1 VLGNV
6 SRIEEMV
13 TADITGDGMED
24 LILVF
29 DNSTGGGKD
38 VSAFSGT
45 GGFES
50 LWTSTFSSIGSLK
63 YSLYRHIFAYID
75 VIFSSSLSRVQALAN
90 LNEDNVPDV
99 VLQITGKLMPNAT
112 SNSTWVLSLYRNR
125 LLWKL
130 YQYVNCNYRF
140 ELWTGKMG
148 TF

>member
-1 VLGNV
+1 
-6 SRIEEMV
+6 MV

-63 YSLYRHIFAYID
+63 YSLYRHIFVYID
-75 VIFSSSLSRVQALAN
+75 VIFSSFLSRVQALAN

-112 SNSTWVLSLYRNR
+112 SNSTWVYYLSIEIGCYG
-125 LLWKL
+125 
-130 YQYVNCNYRF
+130 NYINILTVIIDSSCGREKWARF
-140 ELWTGKMG
+140 NEPSAS
-148 TF
+148 F